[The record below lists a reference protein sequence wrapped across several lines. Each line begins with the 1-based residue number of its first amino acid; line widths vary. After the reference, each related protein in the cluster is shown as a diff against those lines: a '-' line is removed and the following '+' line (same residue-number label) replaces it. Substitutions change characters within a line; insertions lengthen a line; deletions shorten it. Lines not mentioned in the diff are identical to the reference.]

1 MNTYLLFG
9 ASYVV
14 GYALMLFL
22 SWLCRWVYRKIT
34 YLIMYPPEKEG
45 AERRQRLKKYAQR
58 EIERQRY
65 INALRE
71 KSKKEHSPEWFRQ
84 TIKDPN
90 K

>member
-1 MNTYLLFG
+1 
-9 ASYVV
+9 
-14 GYALMLFL
+14 
-22 SWLCRWVYRKIT
+22 
-34 YLIMYPPEKEG
+34 MYPPEKEG